1 MSHLTLID
9 RPHRGCKSLSAEAE
23 MQLERLNNEIDRI
36 MTEKMR
42 CEKIIQYQGFGGPSS
57 CLAAGIHDVN
67 MNNMNM
73 NLSPKR
79 DYVVSLKKATP
90 SPRAVFGA
98 FEPNNK
104 LSPSQPNKLSP
115 SPRAVSAF
123 EPYKN
128 SIKSSSGSR
137 VSIRSVE
144 WDDAQFSI
152 APFFPANY

>member
-1 MSHLTLID
+1 
-9 RPHRGCKSLSAEAE
+9 

-42 CEKIIQYQGFGGPSS
+42 CEKIIQHQRFGGSS
-57 CLAAGIHDVN
+57 NLAHDV
-67 MNNMNM
+67 NNMNM

-79 DYVVSLKKATP
+79 RDNDVVSLKKATP

-104 LSPSQPNKLSP
+104 LSPSQPNKFSP
-115 SPRAVSAF
+115 SPRDVSAF

-128 SIKSSSGSR
+128 NIKSSSG
-137 VSIRSVE
+137 VSIRSIE